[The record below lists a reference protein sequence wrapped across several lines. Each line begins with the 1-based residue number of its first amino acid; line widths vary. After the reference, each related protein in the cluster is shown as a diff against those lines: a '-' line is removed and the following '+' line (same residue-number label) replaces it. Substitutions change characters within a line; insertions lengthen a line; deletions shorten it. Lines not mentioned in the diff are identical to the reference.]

1 VKSKFQELK
10 GQRYFLQ
17 QTTEQIARMLDAR
30 MVDDDHADSAP
41 VLPFQT
47 SSCVIMLACKRMF
60 RLTVSV
66 KTSNADT
73 FNCIALLGSFLFF
86 KRVD

>member
-1 VKSKFQELK
+1 
-10 GQRYFLQ
+10 
-17 QTTEQIARMLDAR
+17 

-47 SSCVIMLACKRMF
+47 SSCAIMLDCKRMF
-60 RLTVSV
+60 RSTVSV

-73 FNCIALLGSFLFF
+73 LNSVCMNGQYFAHDKVKKNKKKGVFEA
-86 KRVD
+86 V